1 MILISNRRI
10 DRALWNFHRMACTE
24 SPPHTHR
31 RIDRALWYFRRM
43 ACPESPW
50 PQSNG
55 RIDRALWYFRRMAC
69 TEFSPFSPIP
79 TLPVKLDSYT
89 IIVLWSWHQLE
100 EFIELNDISVELL
113 VLSPPPHPLLLPYA
127 KWYYE
132 KKKQILLFSQKKKL
146 LQNWLKISV
155 NLNKNEIHTWHVW
168 KVFSI
173 QKSNPI
179 FKIGFSTRN
188 TIYKLV
194 FLRKQT
200 QNGRKNQ
207 LHLYQWWRISRFLY
221 RKLGN
226 FCHKNQNKTRRTCSL
241 KKVKMWR

>member
-132 KKKQILLFSQKKKL
+132 KKNRYSCFRKKK
-146 LQNWLKISV
+146 N
-155 NLNKNEIHTWHVW
+155 
-168 KVFSI
+168 FY
-173 QKSNPI
+173 
-179 FKIGFSTRN
+179 KIGSKLAWIWIKMKFTLDMCEKFFQFRN
-188 TIYKLV
+188 QI
-194 FLRKQT
+194 
-200 QNGRKNQ
+200 
-207 LHLYQWWRISRFLY
+207 RFL
-221 RKLGN
+221 KLDLVPVILYINWYFYGN
-226 FCHKNQNKTRRTCSL
+226 KHKTVVKINYIYTSDGVFQDFCTESWVTFATKIKIRPDELAHWKR
-241 KKVKMWR
+241 